1 MHRYHITIAC
11 FVKLE
16 LVPLCEMLV
25 ALALWFA
32 RSFITCAGR
41 LGGISATIAAAET
54 LTLRGYDLAALVVP
68 DAAASSGAGE
78 QGSGSCLGSGSR
90 QGAEASAGFGNAA
103 ALAAHFRGRVPVLAV
118 PPCAP
123 PAAGGAPGG
132 SAGGPDAELAAWLQ
146 LTGPF
151 FDGLLARLSAWHQAR
166 VARLRE
172 LGPAA
177 ASAIW

>member
-1 MHRYHITIAC
+1 MVCPDLGFLCGFFVAQVLGGGVLSLIA
-11 FVKLE
+11 
-16 LVPLCEMLV
+16 
-25 ALALWFA
+25 
-32 RSFITCAGR
+32 CAGR

-54 LTLRGYDLAALVVP
+54 LTLRGYDVAAIVMP
-68 DAAASSGAGE
+68 DAAAPSGTGE
-78 QGSGSCLGSGSR
+78 LGPGIGSESR
-90 QGAEASAGFGNAA
+90 QAAEAGAGFGNAA
-103 ALAAHFRGRVPVLAV
+103 ALAAHFGGRVPVLAV

-123 PAAGGAPGG
+123 PAEGTSGGAPR
-132 SAGGPDAELAAWLQ
+132 GPDPELAAWLW
-146 LTGPF
+146 LTRPF